1 MEKILGDYF
10 DMPKNEVQLFENEEF
25 GKIRTLVLNGEP
37 WFVGKD
43 VAEKLGYENQ
53 NRDIQRHVDEE
64 DRIMLNSETQ
74 YQNGTEFDYKILGQ
88 RGGWII
94 NESGLYA
101 LIFGSK
107 LESAKRFKHWVT
119 SEVLPAI
126 RKTGS
131 YNLTP
136 QNHMELMFQDMKMEW
151 KLVYAQINNL
161 SDVVEKQN
169 KQFTQV
175 VNNMTLTTVQQRKI
189 YTAGKD
195 RISELLG
202 GAHSTEYKKK
212 SRKYF
217 VNMWNCVKENFDCG
231 SSYKDLNPKDF
242 RKAIQYIKKWTF
254 KE

>member
-10 DMPKNEVQLFENEEF
+10 DMPKNEVQLFENAEF

-43 VAEKLGYENQ
+43 VAMALGYSNA
-53 NRDIQRHVDEE
+53 RDAISKHVDEE
-64 DRIMLNSETQ
+64 DKQVIQKSQIAT
-74 YQNGTEFDYKILGQ
+74 FDNVPN
-88 RGGWII
+88 RGFIFI

-107 LESAKRFKHWVT
+107 LESAKRFKRWVT

-175 VNNMTLTTVQQRKI
+175 VANMTLSTVQQRKI
-189 YTAGKD
+189 YSAGKD

-202 GAHSTEYKKK
+202 GAHSAEYKKK

-217 VNMWNCVKENFDCG
+217 VNMWNCVKEKFSCG

-242 RKAIQYIKKWTF
+242 QKAIQYIKKWTF

>member
-1 MEKILGDYF
+1 MEKILGEYF

-37 WFVGKD
+37 WFVAVD
-43 VAEKLGYENQ
+43 VCN
-53 NRDIQRHVDEE
+53 
-64 DRIMLNSETQ
+64 
-74 YQNGTEFDYKILGQ
+74 ILGISNPSDALNKGLENFERARFNLGRQ
-88 RGGWII
+88 GETNII
-94 NESGLYA
+94 SESGFYTLV
-101 LIFGSK
+101 LRSRK
-107 LESAKRFKHWVT
+107 SVAKPFRIWVT

-175 VNNMTLTTVQQRKI
+175 VDNMTLTTVQQRKI
-189 YTAGKD
+189 YSAGKD

-202 GAHSTEYKKK
+202 GAHSAEYKKK

-217 VNMWNCVKENFDCG
+217 VNMWNCVKEKFSCG

-242 RKAIQYIKKWTF
+242 QKAIRYIKKWTY

>member
-1 MEKILGDYF
+1 MEKILGEYF
-10 DMPKNEVQLFENEEF
+10 DMPKNEMQLFENAEF
-25 GKIRTLVLNGEP
+25 GEVRTVTINNEP

-43 VAEKLGYENQ
+43 VTVALGY
-53 NRDIQRHVDEE
+53 VDTKQAIRVNVADE
-64 DRIMLNSETQ
+64 DKKHLPKRAFGGCTSTTSEINN
-74 YQNGTEFDYKILGQ
+74 NGAIV
-88 RGGWII
+88 I

-107 LESAKRFKHWVT
+107 LESARRFKHWVT

-126 RKTGS
+126 RKTGT

-136 QNHMELMFQDMKMEW
+136 QNHMEIMFQDMKMEW

-175 VNNMTLTTVQQRKI
+175 VDNMTLTTVQQRKI
-189 YTAGKD
+189 YSAGKD

-202 GAHSTEYKKK
+202 GAHSAEYKKQ

-217 VNMWNCVKENFDCG
+217 VNMWNCVKGKFNCG

-242 RKAIQYIKKWTF
+242 QKAIRYIKKWTF

>member
-1 MEKILGDYF
+1 MEKILGEYF
-10 DMPKNEVQLFENEEF
+10 DMPKNEMQLFENAEF
-25 GKIRTLVLNGEP
+25 GKIRTLVLDGEP

-43 VAEKLGYENQ
+43 VAMALGYGEGKSLANAVAK
-53 NRDIQRHVDEE
+53 HVDKE
-64 DRIMLNSETQ
+64 DKGVTELMTPGGK
-74 YQNGTEFDYKILGQ
+74 QNMV
-88 RGGWII
+88 II

-126 RKTGS
+126 RKTGT

-151 KLVYAQINNL
+151 KLVYAQINIL

-169 KQFTQV
+169 KKFTQV
-175 VNNMTLTTVQQRKI
+175 VDNMTLTTVQQRKI
-189 YTAGKD
+189 YSAGKD

-202 GAHSTEYKKK
+202 GAHSVEYKKQ

-217 VNMWNCVKENFDCG
+217 VNMWNCIKEKFSCG

-242 RKAIQYIKKWTF
+242 QKAIQYIKKWTY

>member
-1 MEKILGDYF
+1 MGEYF
-10 DMPKNEVQLFENEEF
+10 DMPKNEVQLFENAEF
-25 GKIRTLVLNGEP
+25 GKIRTLVLNGDP

-43 VAEKLGYENQ
+43 VAIALGYSNA
-53 NRDIQRHVDEE
+53 RDAISKHVDEE
-64 DRIMLNSETQ
+64 DKQVIQKSQIATLDNVP
-74 YQNGTEFDYKILGQ
+74 N
-88 RGGWII
+88 RGFIFI

-126 RKTGS
+126 RKTGT

>member
-1 MEKILGDYF
+1 MEKILGEYF
-10 DMPKNEVQLFENEEF
+10 DMPKNEMQLFENAEF
-25 GKIRTLVLNGEP
+25 GKIRTLVLDGEP

-43 VAEKLGYENQ
+43 VALALQYTNPQKAV
-53 NRDIQRHVDEE
+53 RDHVLEE
-64 DRIMLNSETQ
+64 DRGVNKMDTPSGK
-74 YQNGTEFDYKILGQ
+74 QNLV
-88 RGGWII
+88 II

-126 RKTGS
+126 RKTGT

-151 KLVYAQINNL
+151 KLVYAQINIL

-169 KQFTQV
+169 KKFTQV
-175 VNNMTLTTVQQRKI
+175 VDNMTLTTVQQRKI
-189 YTAGKD
+189 YSAGKD

-202 GAHSTEYKKK
+202 GAHSVEYKKQ

-217 VNMWNCVKENFDCG
+217 VNMWNCIKGKFSCG

-242 RKAIQYIKKWTF
+242 QKAIQYIKKWTY

>member
-1 MEKILGDYF
+1 M
-10 DMPKNEVQLFENEEF
+10 NELQIFKSEEF
-25 GKIRTLVLNGEP
+25 GEVRTVTINNEP

-43 VAEKLGYENQ
+43 VTVALVY
-53 NRDIQRHVDEE
+53 VDTKQAIRVNVADE
-64 DRIMLNSETQ
+64 DKKHLPKRAFGGCTSTTSEINN
-74 YQNGTEFDYKILGQ
+74 NGAIV
-88 RGGWII
+88 I

-107 LESAKRFKHWVT
+107 LESARRFKHWVT

-126 RKTGS
+126 RKTGT

-175 VNNMTLTTVQQRKI
+175 VDNMTLTTVQQRKI
-189 YTAGKD
+189 YSAGKD

-202 GAHSTEYKKK
+202 GAHSAEYKKQ

-217 VNMWNCVKENFDCG
+217 VNMWNCVKGKFNCG

-242 RKAIQYIKKWTF
+242 QKAIRYIKKWTF

>member
-1 MEKILGDYF
+1 MEKILGEYF
-10 DMPKNEVQLFENEEF
+10 DMPKNEMQLFENAEF
-25 GKIRTLVLNGEP
+25 GEVRTVTINNEP

-43 VAEKLGYENQ
+43 VTVALGY
-53 NRDIQRHVDEE
+53 VDTKQAIRVNVADE
-64 DRIMLNSETQ
+64 DKKHLPKRAFGGCTSTTSEINN
-74 YQNGTEFDYKILGQ
+74 NGAIV
-88 RGGWII
+88 I

-101 LIFGSK
+101 LIFRSK
-107 LESAKRFKHWVT
+107 LESARRFKHWVT

-126 RKTGS
+126 RKTGT

-175 VNNMTLTTVQQRKI
+175 VDNMTLTTVQQRKI
-189 YTAGKD
+189 YSAGKD

-202 GAHSTEYKKK
+202 GAHSAEYKKQ

-217 VNMWNCVKENFDCG
+217 VNMWNCVKGKFNCG

-242 RKAIQYIKKWTF
+242 QKAIRYIKKWTF

>member
-1 MEKILGDYF
+1 MEKILGEYF

-37 WFVGKD
+37 WFVAVD
-43 VAEKLGYENQ
+43 VCN
-53 NRDIQRHVDEE
+53 
-64 DRIMLNSETQ
+64 
-74 YQNGTEFDYKILGQ
+74 ILGISNPTMAMAGLEEFERSKFNLGRQ
-88 RGGWII
+88 GETNII
-94 NESGLYA
+94 SESGFYTLV
-101 LIFGSK
+101 LRSRK
-107 LESAKRFKHWVT
+107 PVAKPFRIWVT

-175 VNNMTLTTVQQRKI
+175 VDNMTLTTVQQRKI
-189 YTAGKD
+189 YSAGKD

-202 GAHSTEYKKK
+202 GAHSAEYKKK

-217 VNMWNCVKENFDCG
+217 VNMWNCVKEKFSCG

-242 RKAIQYIKKWTF
+242 QKAIRYIKKWTY

>member
-1 MEKILGDYF
+1 MEKILGEYF
-10 DMPKNEVQLFENEEF
+10 DMPKNEVQLFENAEF

-43 VAEKLGYENQ
+43 VAMALGYGEGKSLANAVAK
-53 NRDIQRHVDEE
+53 HVDKE
-64 DRIMLNSETQ
+64 DKGVTELMTPGGK
-74 YQNGTEFDYKILGQ
+74 QNMVIV
-88 RGGWII
+88 

-126 RKTGS
+126 RKTGTYS
-131 YNLTP
+131 LTP

-175 VNNMTLTTVQQRKI
+175 VDNMTITTVQQRKI
-189 YTAGKD
+189 YSAGKD

-202 GAHSTEYKKK
+202 GAHSAEYKKK

-217 VNMWNCVKENFDCG
+217 VNMWNCVKEKFSCG

-242 RKAIQYIKKWTF
+242 QKAIRYIKKWTF

>member
-10 DMPKNEVQLFENEEF
+10 DMPKNEMQLFENAEF

-43 VAEKLGYENQ
+43 VAMALGYGEGKSLANAVAK
-53 NRDIQRHVDEE
+53 HVDKE
-64 DRIMLNSETQ
+64 DKGVTELMTPGGK
-74 YQNGTEFDYKILGQ
+74 QNMV
-88 RGGWII
+88 II

-131 YNLTP
+131 YSLTP

-169 KQFTQV
+169 KKFTQV
-175 VNNMTLTTVQQRKI
+175 VDNMTLTTVQQRKI
-189 YTAGKD
+189 YSAGKD

-202 GAHSTEYKKK
+202 GAHSAEYKKK

-217 VNMWNCVKENFDCG
+217 VNMWNCVKEKFSCG

-242 RKAIQYIKKWTF
+242 QKVIRYIKKWTY

>member
-10 DMPKNEVQLFENEEF
+10 DMPKNEMQLFENAEF

-37 WFVGKD
+37 WFVAVD
-43 VAEKLGYENQ
+43 VCN
-53 NRDIQRHVDEE
+53 
-64 DRIMLNSETQ
+64 
-74 YQNGTEFDYKILGQ
+74 ILGISNPTMAMAGLEEFERSKFNLGRQ
-88 RGGWII
+88 GETNII
-94 NESGLYA
+94 SESGFYTLV
-101 LIFGSK
+101 LRSRK
-107 LESAKRFKHWVT
+107 PVAKPFRIWVT

-175 VNNMTLTTVQQRKI
+175 VDNMTLTTVQQRKI
-189 YTAGKD
+189 YSAGKD

-202 GAHSTEYKKK
+202 GAHSAEYKKK

-217 VNMWNCVKENFDCG
+217 VNMWNCVKEKFSCG

-242 RKAIQYIKKWTF
+242 QKAIQYIKKWTF

>member
-1 MEKILGDYF
+1 MEKILGEYF
-10 DMPKNEVQLFENEEF
+10 DMPKNEVQLFENAEF
-25 GKIRTLVLNGEP
+25 GKIRTLVLDGEP

-43 VAEKLGYENQ
+43 VALALQYTNPQKAV
-53 NRDIQRHVDEE
+53 RDHVLEE
-64 DRIMLNSETQ
+64 DRGVNKMDTPSGK
-74 YQNGTEFDYKILGQ
+74 QNLV
-88 RGGWII
+88 II
-94 NESGLYA
+94 NESGLYV

-126 RKTGS
+126 RKTGT

-151 KLVYAQINNL
+151 KLVYAQINIL

-169 KQFTQV
+169 KQFMQV
-175 VNNMTLTTVQQRKI
+175 VDNMTLTTVQQRKI
-189 YTAGKD
+189 YSAGKD

-202 GAHSTEYKKK
+202 GAHSAEYKKQ

-217 VNMWNCVKENFDCG
+217 VNMWNCVKEKFNCG

-242 RKAIQYIKKWTF
+242 QKAIRYIKKWTF

>member
-10 DMPKNEVQLFENEEF
+10 DMPKNEMQLFENAEF

-43 VAEKLGYENQ
+43 VAMALGYGEGKSLANAVAK
-53 NRDIQRHVDEE
+53 HVDKE
-64 DRIMLNSETQ
+64 DKGVTELMTPGGK
-74 YQNGTEFDYKILGQ
+74 QNMV
-88 RGGWII
+88 II

-175 VNNMTLTTVQQRKI
+175 VDNMTLTTVQQRKI
-189 YTAGKD
+189 YSAGKD

-202 GAHSTEYKKK
+202 GAHSAEYKKK

-217 VNMWNCVKENFDCG
+217 VNMWNCVKEKFSCG

-242 RKAIQYIKKWTF
+242 QKAIRYIKKWTY

>member
-1 MEKILGDYF
+1 MEKILGEYF

-37 WFVGKD
+37 WFVAVD
-43 VAEKLGYENQ
+43 VCN
-53 NRDIQRHVDEE
+53 
-64 DRIMLNSETQ
+64 
-74 YQNGTEFDYKILGQ
+74 ILGISNPSDALNKGLENFERARFNLGRQ
-88 RGGWII
+88 GETNII
-94 NESGLYA
+94 SESGFYTLV
-101 LIFGSK
+101 LRSRK
-107 LESAKRFKHWVT
+107 SVAKPFRIWVT

-175 VNNMTLTTVQQRKI
+175 VDNMTLTTVQQRKI
-189 YTAGKD
+189 YSAGKD

-202 GAHSTEYKKK
+202 GAHSAEYKKK

-217 VNMWNCVKENFDCG
+217 VNMWNCVKEKFSCG

-242 RKAIQYIKKWTF
+242 QKAIQYIKKWTY

>member
-1 MEKILGDYF
+1 MEKILGEYF
-10 DMPKNEVQLFENEEF
+10 DMPKNEVQLFENAEF
-25 GKIRTLVLNGEP
+25 GKIRTLVLDGEP

-43 VAEKLGYENQ
+43 VALALQYTNPQKAV
-53 NRDIQRHVDEE
+53 RDHVLEE
-64 DRIMLNSETQ
+64 DRGVNKMDTPSGK
-74 YQNGTEFDYKILGQ
+74 QNLV
-88 RGGWII
+88 II

-126 RKTGS
+126 RKTGT

-151 KLVYAQINNL
+151 KLVYAQINIL

-169 KQFTQV
+169 KKFTQV
-175 VNNMTLTTVQQRKI
+175 VDNMTLTTVQQRKI
-189 YTAGKD
+189 YSAGKD

-202 GAHSTEYKKK
+202 GAHSVEYKKQ

-217 VNMWNCVKENFDCG
+217 VNMWNCIKEKFSCG

-242 RKAIQYIKKWTF
+242 QKAIQYIKKWTY

>member
-1 MEKILGDYF
+1 MEKILGEYF
-10 DMPKNEVQLFENEEF
+10 DMPKNEMQLFENAEF
-25 GKIRTLVLNGEP
+25 GKIRTLVLNREP

-53 NRDIQRHVDEE
+53 NRDIQCHVDEE
-64 DRIMLNSETQ
+64 DRIMLNAETQ

-126 RKTGS
+126 RKTGT

-175 VNNMTLTTVQQRKI
+175 VDNMTLTTVQQRKI
-189 YTAGKD
+189 YSAGKD

-202 GAHSTEYKKK
+202 GAHSAEYKKQ

-217 VNMWNCVKENFDCG
+217 VNMWNCVKGKFNCG

-242 RKAIQYIKKWTF
+242 QKAIRYIKKWTF

>member
-1 MEKILGDYF
+1 MEKILGEYF
-10 DMPKNEVQLFENEEF
+10 DMPKNEVQLFENAEF
-25 GKIRTLVLNGEP
+25 GKIRTLVLDGEP

-43 VAEKLGYENQ
+43 VAMALGYGEGKSLANAVAK
-53 NRDIQRHVDEE
+53 HVDKE
-64 DRIMLNSETQ
+64 DKGVTELMTPGGK
-74 YQNGTEFDYKILGQ
+74 QNMV
-88 RGGWII
+88 II

-175 VNNMTLTTVQQRKI
+175 VDNMTLTTVQQRKI
-189 YTAGKD
+189 YSAGKD

-202 GAHSTEYKKK
+202 GAHSAEYKKQ

-217 VNMWNCVKENFDCG
+217 VNMWNCVKEKFNCG

-242 RKAIQYIKKWTF
+242 QKAIQYIKKWTY

>member
-1 MEKILGDYF
+1 MEKILGEYF
-10 DMPKNEVQLFENEEF
+10 DMPKNEMQLFENAEF
-25 GKIRTLVLNGEP
+25 GKIRTLVLDGEP

-43 VAEKLGYENQ
+43 VAMALGYGEGKSLANAVAK
-53 NRDIQRHVDEE
+53 HVDKE
-64 DRIMLNSETQ
+64 DKGVTELMTPGGK
-74 YQNGTEFDYKILGQ
+74 QNMV
-88 RGGWII
+88 II

-126 RKTGS
+126 RKTGT

-175 VNNMTLTTVQQRKI
+175 VDNMTLTTVQQRKI
-189 YTAGKD
+189 YSAGKD

-202 GAHSTEYKKK
+202 GAHSAEYKKQ

-217 VNMWNCVKENFDCG
+217 VNMWNCVKEKFNCG

-242 RKAIQYIKKWTF
+242 QKAIRYIKKWTY

>member
-1 MEKILGDYF
+1 MEKILGEYF
-10 DMPKNEVQLFENEEF
+10 DMPKNEMQLFENAEF
-25 GKIRTLVLNGEP
+25 GKIRTLVLNREP

-43 VAEKLGYENQ
+43 VAMALGYGEGKSLANAVAK
-53 NRDIQRHVDEE
+53 HVDKE
-64 DRIMLNSETQ
+64 DKGVTELMTPGGK
-74 YQNGTEFDYKILGQ
+74 QNMV
-88 RGGWII
+88 II

-126 RKTGS
+126 RKTGT

-175 VNNMTLTTVQQRKI
+175 VDNMTLTTVQQRKI
-189 YTAGKD
+189 YLAGKD

-202 GAHSTEYKKK
+202 GAHSVEYKKQ

-217 VNMWNCVKENFDCG
+217 VNMWNCIKGKFSCG

-242 RKAIQYIKKWTF
+242 QKAIRYIKKWTY

>member
-1 MEKILGDYF
+1 MEKILGEYF
-10 DMPKNEVQLFENEEF
+10 DMPKNEVQLFENAEF
-25 GKIRTLVLNGEP
+25 GKIRTLVLNGDP

-43 VAEKLGYENQ
+43 VSTALGYSNA
-53 NRDIQRHVDEE
+53 RDAISKHVDEE
-64 DRIMLNSETQ
+64 DKQVIQKSQIATLDNVP
-74 YQNGTEFDYKILGQ
+74 N
-88 RGGWII
+88 RGFIFI

-107 LESAKRFKHWVT
+107 LESAKRFKRWVT

-131 YNLTP
+131 YSLTP

-175 VNNMTLTTVQQRKI
+175 VDNMTLSTVQQRKI
-189 YTAGKD
+189 YSAGKD

-202 GAHSTEYKKK
+202 GAHSAEYKKK

-217 VNMWNCVKENFDCG
+217 VNMWNCVKEKFDCG

>member
-1 MEKILGDYF
+1 MEKILGEYF
-10 DMPKNEVQLFENEEF
+10 DMPKNEVQLFENAEF
-25 GKIRTLVLNGEP
+25 GKIRTLVLDGEP
-37 WFVGKD
+37 WFVAVD
-43 VAEKLGYENQ
+43 VCN
-53 NRDIQRHVDEE
+53 
-64 DRIMLNSETQ
+64 
-74 YQNGTEFDYKILGQ
+74 ILGISNPTMAMAGLEEFERSKFNLGRQ
-88 RGGWII
+88 GETNII
-94 NESGLYA
+94 SESGFYTLV
-101 LIFGSK
+101 LRSRKPI
-107 LESAKRFKHWVT
+107 AKPFRIWVT

-175 VNNMTLTTVQQRKI
+175 VDNMTLTTVQQRKI
-189 YTAGKD
+189 YSAGKD

-202 GAHSTEYKKK
+202 GAHSAEYKKQ

-217 VNMWNCVKENFDCG
+217 VNMWNCVKEKFSCG

-242 RKAIQYIKKWTF
+242 QKAIQYIKKWTY

>member
-10 DMPKNEVQLFENEEF
+10 DMPKNEMQLFENAEF

-43 VAEKLGYENQ
+43 VAMALGYGEGKSLANAVAK
-53 NRDIQRHVDEE
+53 HVDKE
-64 DRIMLNSETQ
+64 DKGVTELMTPGGK
-74 YQNGTEFDYKILGQ
+74 QNMV
-88 RGGWII
+88 II

-131 YNLTP
+131 YSLTP

-169 KQFTQV
+169 KKFTQV
-175 VNNMTLTTVQQRKI
+175 VDNMTLTTVQQRKI
-189 YTAGKD
+189 YSAGKD

-202 GAHSTEYKKK
+202 GAHSAEYKKK

-217 VNMWNCVKENFDCG
+217 VNMWNCVKEKFSCG

-242 RKAIQYIKKWTF
+242 QKVIRYIKKWTC

>member
-10 DMPKNEVQLFENEEF
+10 DMPKNEMQLFENAEF

-43 VAEKLGYENQ
+43 VAMALGYGEGKSLANAVAK
-53 NRDIQRHVDEE
+53 HVDKE
-64 DRIMLNSETQ
+64 DKGVTELMTPGGK
-74 YQNGTEFDYKILGQ
+74 QNMV
-88 RGGWII
+88 II

-131 YNLTP
+131 YSLTP

-169 KQFTQV
+169 KKFTQV
-175 VNNMTLTTVQQRKI
+175 VDNMTLTTVQQRKI
-189 YTAGKD
+189 YSAGKD

-202 GAHSTEYKKK
+202 GAHSAEYKKK

-217 VNMWNCVKENFDCG
+217 VNMWNCVKEKFSCG

-242 RKAIQYIKKWTF
+242 QKAIRYIKKWTY

>member
-1 MEKILGDYF
+1 MEKILGEYF
-10 DMPKNEVQLFENEEF
+10 DMPKNEVQLFENAEF
-25 GKIRTLVLNGEP
+25 GKIRTLVLDGEP

-43 VAEKLGYENQ
+43 VAMALGYGEGKSLANAVAK
-53 NRDIQRHVDEE
+53 HVDME
-64 DRIMLNSETQ
+64 DKGVTELMTPGGK
-74 YQNGTEFDYKILGQ
+74 QNMV
-88 RGGWII
+88 II

-175 VNNMTLTTVQQRKI
+175 VDNMTLTTVQQRKI
-189 YTAGKD
+189 YSAGKD

-202 GAHSTEYKKK
+202 GAHSAEYKKQ

-217 VNMWNCVKENFDCG
+217 VNMWNCVKEKFNCG

-242 RKAIQYIKKWTF
+242 QKAIRYIKKWTF

>member
-1 MEKILGDYF
+1 MGKILGEYF
-10 DMPKNEVQLFENEEF
+10 DMPKNEVQLFENAEF
-25 GKIRTLVLNGEP
+25 GKIRTLVLDGEP

-43 VAEKLGYENQ
+43 VAMALGYGEGKSLANAVAK
-53 NRDIQRHVDEE
+53 HVDKE
-64 DRIMLNSETQ
+64 DKGVTELMTPGGK
-74 YQNGTEFDYKILGQ
+74 QNMV
-88 RGGWII
+88 II

-175 VNNMTLTTVQQRKI
+175 VDNMTLTTVQQRKI
-189 YTAGKD
+189 YSAGKD

-202 GAHSTEYKKK
+202 GAHSAEYKKQ

-217 VNMWNCVKENFDCG
+217 VNMWNCVKEKFNCG

-242 RKAIQYIKKWTF
+242 QKAIRYIKKWTF

>member
-1 MEKILGDYF
+1 MEKILGEYF
-10 DMPKNEVQLFENEEF
+10 DMPKNEMQLFENAEF
-25 GKIRTLVLNGEP
+25 GKIRTLVLNREP

-43 VAEKLGYENQ
+43 VAMALGYGEGKSLANAVAK
-53 NRDIQRHVDEE
+53 HVDKE
-64 DRIMLNSETQ
+64 DKGVTELMTPGGK
-74 YQNGTEFDYKILGQ
+74 QNMV
-88 RGGWII
+88 II

-126 RKTGS
+126 RKTGT

-175 VNNMTLTTVQQRKI
+175 VDNMTLTTVQQRKI
-189 YTAGKD
+189 YSAGKD

-202 GAHSTEYKKK
+202 GAHSAEYKKQ

-217 VNMWNCVKENFDCG
+217 VNMWNCVKGKFNCG

-242 RKAIQYIKKWTF
+242 QKAIRYIKKWTF